1 MRGQSY
7 HPVGGELVH
16 EQVLHD
22 EEGGEQLLQL
32 YGEGGGQ
39 LLPLDVENPGGV
51 LAGGVLADGLDKY
64 GADLLLQFL
73 HRSEAKESP
82 FVLKL
87 ISITI
92 Q

>member
-1 MRGQSY
+1 MRGQRY
-7 HPVGGELVH
+7 HHVGGDLVH

-22 EEGGEQLLQL
+22 DEGGEHLLHL
-32 YGEGGGQ
+32 DGEGCGQ
-39 LLPLDVENPGGV
+39 LLPLDVENP
-51 LAGGVLADGLDKY
+51 GGVLADGLDKY

>member
-1 MRGQSY
+1 MSI
-7 HPVGGELVH
+7 EW
-16 EQVLHD
+16 HD
-22 EEGGEQLLQL
+22 EEGGEHLLYL
-32 YGEGGGQ
+32 LDGEGGGQ